1 MEIKTF
7 SHMQSSLRAQ
17 RNFAVLMCLFLLTS
31 NLTLSIWLFN
41 SEKQVILVPPNL
53 EREVALSEEK
63 LNRGYLEEMGTFF
76 LSKMLDLSSHN
87 IDSQSAVVL
96 RHTAP
101 SFYNQMKEF
110 FQNEKQKYAE
120 YNLTTY
126 FIANSVEVIPEELT
140 VVASGTLLSQFASS
154 GKSEEPV
161 TYHLTFDYIGGILTI
176 SNFELSK

>member
-1 MEIKTF
+1 MEIKTL
-7 SHMQSSLRAQ
+7 SYMQNSLRAQ
-17 RNFAVLMCLFLLTS
+17 RNFAVLICLFLLAS
-31 NLTLSIWLFN
+31 NLVLSVLLLN

-76 LSKMLDLSSHN
+76 LSKMLDLSNHN

-96 RHTAP
+96 RHTSP

-110 FQNEKQKYAE
+110 FQSEKQKYAE

-126 FIANSVEVIPEELT
+126 FIANSIEVIPEQLT
-140 VVASGTLLSQFASS
+140 VVAKGTLLSQFAGR

-161 TYHLTFDYIGGILTI
+161 TYRLTFDYIGGILTI
-176 SNFELSK
+176 SNFELRK